1 MPIIEM
7 RIKHTEESKK
17 NMARNSSAADRKK
30 AMKQLAEKLGLE
42 LVWGGYSMA
51 NDEVVIHL
59 SGDPAKIPLLTA
71 ALNGT
76 GAFAS
81 VRSDILVEG
90 DEMSGYRVAAQA
102 LTNDFIAPN
111 QDEIDRRLLDE

>member
-1 MPIIEM
+1 
-7 RIKHTEESKK
+7 
-17 NMARNSSAADRKK
+17 MARNSSAADRKK

-42 LVWGGYSMA
+42 HVWGGYWMD
-51 NDEVVIHL
+51 NDEAVIHL

-76 GAFAS
+76 GAFES

-102 LTNDFIAPN
+102 LTNDFTAPN
-111 QDEIDRRLLDE
+111 QDEIDRMLLGE

>member
-1 MPIIEM
+1 
-7 RIKHTEESKK
+7 
-17 NMARNSSAADRKK
+17 MARNSSAADRKK
-30 AMKQLAEKLGLE
+30 AMKQLAKKLGLE
-42 LVWGGYSMA
+42 HVWGGYSMA
-51 NDEVVIHL
+51 NDEAVIHL

-90 DEMSGYRVAAQA
+90 DEMSGIELR
-102 LTNDFIAPN
+102 
-111 QDEIDRRLLDE
+111 RRLLLTIS